1 MLDVWKAAAPS
12 LDLLA
17 PDIYVD
23 DAQAAMADYDRP
35 DNPLFIPE
43 TRFRTGG
50 LFWALGHHRA
60 LGFSVFG
67 IEDGRLDS
75 QLARAY
81 ALLRPL
87 APAIA
92 AAQAEGRIAG
102 ILLDEDA
109 EATSGS
115 AGSR

>member
-1 MLDVWKAAAPS
+1 
-12 LDLLA
+12 
-17 PDIYVD
+17 
-23 DAQAAMADYDRP
+23 MADYDRP

-43 TRFRTGG
+43 TRFRTGS

-75 QLARAY
+75 QLGPR
-81 ALLRPL
+81 LRP
-87 APAIA
+87 ARPAGRGHRT

-102 ILLDEDA
+102 ILLDEGEP
-109 EATSGS
+109 EATFRS